1 MSECDKNSS
10 SLISVDEARNNILD
24 LIQPVTQHENVALK
38 QSLGRVLAVKVKS
51 SIDIPC
57 FDNSAMDGYAVDS
70 KSLSSG
76 TQTLK
81 RIGTAWAGKLWEGTC
96 NAGECVRIMTGAA
109 LPEGC
114 DAVIMQ
120 EQVSAENDTI
130 KFDVPV
136 KAGQNVRW
144 QAEEIKTGDVVISP
158 GKHLMPVDTALL
170 ASVGAN
176 ETMVYRKPRVAFFS
190 TGDELRPVGSPLA
203 KGQIYDSNRY
213 LINSMLTRLGVDVL
227 DMGVIADD
235 PDKITQAFEHAS
247 EVADM
252 IITSGGVS
260 VGDADHVQDILN
272 NKGEVNFWRVA
283 MKPGKPLAVGKFNDA
298 YFFGLPGNPVSALVT
313 FYQFAMPALKKLMGC
328 ENLYTP
334 VIKAR
339 CVDPLRKSA
348 GRQEFQRGIL
358 SLDENGES
366 VVSTTG
372 LQGSHLLT
380 SVSHANCFIILPRDN
395 AGTEAGDILEV
406 QPFYGMI

>member
-1 MSECDKNSS
+1 
-10 SLISVDEARNNILD
+10 
-24 LIQPVTQHENVALK
+24 
-38 QSLGRVLAVKVKS
+38 
-51 SIDIPC
+51 
-57 FDNSAMDGYAVDS
+57 
-70 KSLSSG
+70 
-76 TQTLK
+76 
-81 RIGTAWAGKLWEGTC
+81 
-96 NAGECVRIMTGAA
+96 
-109 LPEGC
+109 
-114 DAVIMQ
+114 
-120 EQVSAENDTI
+120 
-130 KFDVPV
+130 
-136 KAGQNVRW
+136 
-144 QAEEIKTGDVVISP
+144 
-158 GKHLMPVDTALL
+158 MPVDTALL